1 MTIESTPN
9 PKQADSAG
17 TRAQPMPSEVRHR
30 LSQLKAVV
38 LLAGSLRASRL
49 RRSIERTVLELP
61 VDKGL
66 RLQDVWRDT
75 LHELSQALDVD
86 RLAVRIMLDRS
97 APEPETA
104 DWPDP
109 LRLRFERDPLDF
121 RGTGGLIADLAR
133 AYDDHDYLLIAD
145 GAQLLTHPLIPA
157 VAAIAQETADVA
169 ILTDME
175 GTPSGLTLVRCGALR
190 EVSSV
195 GFVDLK
201 EQALPALARS
211 HRVQAVRWNGGIGHS
226 VRSMDEYIAALRHWH
241 RQHVDGPQAPASDE
255 ASPFQEDWC
264 HSFALVE
271 PMADVSPQ
279 AVIHDS
285 VILSGARVEP
295 GAVVVRSIV
304 CPGGVVSAKSEA
316 VETLVAQH

>member
-1 MTIESTPN
+1 MSGVTRSTSFPRRWTWIAW
-9 PKQADSAG
+9 PSASCWTAVLRSLKPRIG
-17 TRAQPMPSEVRHR
+17 RTRFVCVLSATLWTSE
-30 LSQLKAVV
+30 
-38 LLAGSLRASRL
+38 
-49 RRSIERTVLELP
+49 
-61 VDKGL
+61 
-66 RLQDVWRDT
+66 
-75 LHELSQALDVD
+75 
-86 RLAVRIMLDRS
+86 
-97 APEPETA
+97 AP
-104 DWPDP
+104 
-109 LRLRFERDPLDF
+109 
-121 RGTGGLIADLAR
+121 GGLIADLAR

-241 RQHVDGPQAPASDE
+241 RQHVDGPQALASDE